1 MTEYPQITREA
12 LKDLEYLPKA
22 NELPDSIHRV
32 AYDPIRKLAY
42 QDRLMGVVQ
51 LCLKHDLDYTPLTK
65 AIACGLAYYAEDDQ
79 ASVKLQQK
87 MQRMG
92 LLTTAAE
99 IIGLLEKIT
108 PLTLMLHSNI

>member
-22 NELPDSIHRV
+22 KNELPDSIHRV

-51 LCLKHDLDYTPLTK
+51 LCLKHDLDYTPSQK
-65 AIACGLAYYAEDDQ
+65 RSLAA
-79 ASVKLQQK
+79 
-87 MQRMG
+87 
-92 LLTTAAE
+92 LLIMPKT
-99 IIGLLEKIT
+99 IK
-108 PLTLMLHSNI
+108 PLSNCNRKCNEWDC